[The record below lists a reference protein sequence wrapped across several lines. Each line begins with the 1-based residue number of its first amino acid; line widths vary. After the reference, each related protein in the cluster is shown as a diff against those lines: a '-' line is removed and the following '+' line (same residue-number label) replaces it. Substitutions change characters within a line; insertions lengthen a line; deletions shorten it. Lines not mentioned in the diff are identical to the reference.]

1 MIKKKYL
8 KITVFL
14 PLFSFLSLLSCSNNS
29 SIAPNLN
36 KEIILFK
43 SEIKEG
49 ESFEDSNKVLSA
61 LEVNSLLNREEN
73 LALIVSSKTC
83 SSCHS
88 LYETYQEIKEDI
100 PYELFVITPNE
111 AQKLSTSLIDNPL
124 KNKGTPNWFFI
135 KDTSTPIISVQYGDN
150 ENKFALKNN
159 LKQTY
164 KRETTSFIATRYW
177 DYPSFLKRKENKNEE
192 LSFVFDGSNEE
203 SLSFYK
209 QTFLP
214 FLKKNSK
221 EISVLDI
228 TFFLPN
234 EKEEI
239 YKDFAIEN
247 KNSFFLKDNQTYP
260 LNERI
265 LEEYI

>member
-8 KITVFL
+8 KITAFL
-14 PLFSFLSLLSCSNNS
+14 PLFSFLSLFSCSNNTP
-29 SIAPNLN
+29 IAPDLN
-36 KEIILFK
+36 KEIVLFK
-43 SEIKEG
+43 SEIEDG
-49 ESFEDSNKVLSA
+49 ESFEDNNKVLSA
-61 LEVNSLLNREEN
+61 SEVSSLLDREEN

-88 LYETYQEIKEDI
+88 LYKTYQEIKEEI
-100 PYELFVITPNE
+100 PYELFVMTPIE
-111 AQKLSTSLIDNPL
+111 AQKLSASLLNNPL
-124 KNKGTPNWFFI
+124 KNKGTPNWFFL
-135 KDTSTPIISVQYGDN
+135 KDASSPIIKVQYGDN

-177 DYPSFLKRKENKNEE
+177 DYPSFLKRKGNNSKE
-192 LSFVFDGSNEE
+192 LSLIFDGNNND

-209 QTFLP
+209 ESFLP

-221 EISVLDI
+221 ELSILDI
-228 TFFLPN
+228 TFFSSS

-239 YKDFAIEN
+239 YRNFAVEN
-247 KNSFFLKDNQTYP
+247 KNSFFLKDNLTYP